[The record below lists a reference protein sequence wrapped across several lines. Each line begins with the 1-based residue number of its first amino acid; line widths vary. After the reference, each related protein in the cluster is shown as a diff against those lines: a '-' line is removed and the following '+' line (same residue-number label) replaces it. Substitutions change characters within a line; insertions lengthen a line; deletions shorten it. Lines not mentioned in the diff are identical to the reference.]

1 MNKQLKTNGAVAVSR
16 GIEWCGSSFAA
27 PHPAIKTYPWT
38 LPDGRIV
45 YLADNGRTSNPI
57 GGCHFG
63 CQWTMPD
70 GSEAICYAKR
80 VAEGVA
86 GQAFPDGFAP
96 THTSHGHTT
105 RQVYWRPEELEAW
118 KTAPPSEIFV
128 GSMADLFGPWL
139 DHEDVTEYGDDP
151 QSEVLDAM
159 WGDDVGHRFYILT
172 KNAPALTR
180 VIGYGKP
187 GRFPSNVWVG
197 ASIPPSRMGSVTLDA
212 DVQRRMLEKMI
223 DSLRQVE
230 AGVKWLSLEPL
241 SWDAAEVLSEV
252 GDLGTAI
259 RWMVIGAAT
268 NGAKTFQP
276 EPRWVERLLDLCD
289 EYRVPVFFKGNL
301 EWDRGRWREDK
312 PEDAFMRRLTQPAH
326 LTPGPGAEP
335 QRPPKIGEG
344 SKAGEPVQLDLF
356 GGAL

>member
-1 MNKQLKTNGAVAVSR
+1 MNKQLKTKGAVAVSR

-27 PHPAIKTYPWT
+27 PHPAIKTWPWQ
-38 LPDGRIV
+38 LPDGRTV

-86 GQAFPDGFAP
+86 GAAFPDGFAP

-128 GSMADLFGPWL
+128 GSMADLFGPWVPN
-139 DHEDVTEYGDDP
+139 E
-151 QSEVLDAM
+151 M
-159 WGDDVGHRFYILT
+159 IDDVLSAMRAASQHRFYALT
-172 KNAPALTR
+172 KNAPALPR
-180 VIGYGKP
+180 WL
-187 GRFPSNVWVG
+187 FPPNVWVG
-197 ASIPPSRMGSVTLDA
+197 ASIPPSKMGGITLDA
-212 DVQRRMLEKMI
+212 DAQARMLRKTI
-223 DSLRQVE
+223 DSLRHVE
-230 AGVKWLSLEPL
+230 AGVRWLSLEPL
-241 SWDAAEVLSEV
+241 SWDAAEVLREV

-326 LTPGPGAEP
+326 LTPDPSP
-335 QRPPKIGEG
+335 IFGEG
-344 SKAGEPVQLDLF
+344 SKPPAQLDLF